1 MGRNTFESIGRPLPN
16 RTTIIITRNK
26 SYFKEGCLIASSLEK
41 AIELAKEE
49 KEIFIIGGAQIY
61 KETMA
66 KNLADRLDVTLVH
79 EAFDADVYF
88 PKIDAKVWK
97 ETKREAF
104 KADEKNEFDYSF
116 ISYQKI

>member
-1 MGRNTFESIGRPLPN
+1 
-16 RTTIIITRNK
+16 
-26 SYFKEGCLIASSLEK
+26 
-41 AIELAKEE
+41 
-49 KEIFIIGGAQIY
+49 
-61 KETMA
+61 MA

-104 KADEKNEFDYSF
+104 KADGKNEFDYSF
-116 ISYQKI
+116 ISYHKI